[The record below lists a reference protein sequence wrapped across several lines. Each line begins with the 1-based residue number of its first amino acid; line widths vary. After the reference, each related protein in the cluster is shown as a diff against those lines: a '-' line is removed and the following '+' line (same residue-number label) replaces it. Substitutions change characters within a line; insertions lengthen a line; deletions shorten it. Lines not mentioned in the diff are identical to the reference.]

1 MQGDLLLSD
10 IIDRALQEISK
21 LGLCSELNCQYRRV
35 YDRLKDF
42 AKNRNTD
49 CYSAHLLD
57 CFLAHI
63 EQRYKTGAIG
73 HSRRNHLR
81 RASLLLRDCVE
92 NERVEWKVYR
102 DNSKP
107 MPSSQEF
114 LRLYSQYLGRLK
126 SDGRSENTIQSSRN
140 LLRQFFVFLDD
151 NGCGTLSETPL
162 EMVPSFFQHLLATY
176 QPTSIRTVASHIR
189 SFLEFADGGE
199 RFLRLVPSR
208 CLRNKPIIPVLSDQE
223 HVALKRVL
231 EGPEVSLR
239 DKAIIQLALRTGLRS
254 VDIVGMK
261 LSDID
266 WVKDT
271 ISIPQS
277 KTGRPFRIPLTADV
291 GNFLSSYILTERPR
305 TDTPYVFLRSQ
316 APHRPLRDHAACYA
330 LVRRSFARA
339 GIRLGRERKGIHVI
353 RHSVA
358 SRMLSQGVPVTTIS
372 SLLGHANKSSTEVY
386 LATDERRMRECGLPL
401 TEIPMNCGGLR

>member
-1 MQGDLLLSD
+1 
-10 IIDRALQEISK
+10 
-21 LGLCSELNCQYRRV
+21 
-35 YDRLKDF
+35 
-42 AKNRNTD
+42 
-49 CYSAHLLD
+49 
-57 CFLAHI
+57 
-63 EQRYKTGAIG
+63 
-73 HSRRNHLR
+73 
-81 RASLLLRDCVE
+81 
-92 NERVEWKVYR
+92 
-102 DNSKP
+102 
-107 MPSSQEF
+107 
-114 LRLYSQYLGRLK
+114 
-126 SDGRSENTIQSSRN
+126 
-140 LLRQFFVFLDD
+140 VFLDD

-339 GIRLGRERKGIHVI
+339 GIRLGHERKGIHVI
-353 RHSVA
+353 RHSAA

-386 LATDERRMRECGLPL
+386 LATDEPSMRECGLPL